1 MKKLIVG
8 LGNPGKKYED
18 TAHNVGFQFVEYMAR
33 ELGLKWALN
42 KKFNAYVAEGTD
54 LYLIK
59 PQTFMNLSG
68 TPVQKFVS
76 YYEIPQENLIV
87 VHDEVDLPFQ
97 NFKIQQGR
105 GSAGHNGVKD
115 IISHLG
121 ENNFWRVRIGVG
133 RPENNQYD
141 LKDFVLSTISADIKD
156 IFPEIRTQ
164 LAL

>member
-8 LGNPGKKYED
+8 LGNPGKQYED

-33 ELGLKWALN
+33 ELGLKWSIN
-42 KKFNAYVAEGTD
+42 KKFNALVAESAD

-87 VHDEVDLPFQ
+87 VHDEADLPFQ
-97 NFKIQQGR
+97 TFKIQQGR

-115 IISHLG
+115 VISHLG

-133 RPENNQYD
+133 RPENTQYD
-141 LKDFVLSTISADIKD
+141 LKDFVLSTISSDIKD